1 MADRDLNPRDTI
13 IQAASDLIENQG
25 YHATGM
31 NEIVRESGAPKGSIY
46 YYFPEGKD
54 SITAEAVTHSGK
66 VLADRIRTN
75 IDAGEALPESLRKFL
90 ETIAHYIEIS
100 EFTSGGPLTIVA
112 SETATTNEPLNQICR
127 EAYAEMIEAFQLKLE
142 SSAISTEGSTRLAWM
157 ITSAI
162 EGAIILSRT
171 FHSGDPLRQAGANLA
186 AMIRAEQLKA
196 NSESNRKVER

>member
-66 VLADRIRTN
+66 VLADRIRNN
-75 IDAGEALPESLRKFL
+75 IETGEGLAESLQKFL
-90 ETIAHYIEIS
+90 ETIAYFIEIS
-100 EFTSGGPLTIVA
+100 GFTSGGPLTIVA
-112 SETATTNEPLNQICR
+112 SETATTNEPLNQVCR
-127 EAYAEMIEAFQLKLE
+127 EAYTGIIEAFQFKLK
-142 SSAISTEGSTRLAWM
+142 SSAISGEGSTRLAWM
-157 ITSAI
+157 ITSVI

-171 FHSGDPLRQAGANLA
+171 FHSSDPLRQAGANLA

-196 NSESNRKVER
+196 NSESN